1 MQKHR
6 PVMCPSPPPRLGM
19 RGFAARC
26 ECPAPPHG
34 GVSGVAAPPSAG
46 YAGRG
51 CDAERCGQE
60 GAR

>member
-6 PVMCPSPPPRLGM
+6 PVKCPSLPPRLGV
-19 RGFAARC
+19 RRFAVRC
-26 ECPAPPHG
+26 ERPAAHHG
-34 GVSGVAAPPSAG
+34 GVSGVDAPPNAG
-46 YAGRG
+46 CVGRG